1 MFILKLLKNKL
12 KKLWKKKLY
21 IKDNLA
27 PFSINRSKIDLFFDC
42 IRCFYLDQKHGIK
55 RPHGTPL
62 VINNFV
68 VGHFKNSLEKYRSMG
83 GIIPETKTINK
94 DLTPSNNE
102 SLDNWT
108 HPFKGISYI
117 DKKTNL
123 KIRANLD
130 DIWLC
135 KKTHNNYPVVIKS
148 TSRKKNLSSENIWP
162 GYWKQLSLYSF
173 LLNKNSV
180 KVGSTGIL
188 VYLNAS
194 ENLPNPSQIID
205 FQLLIFEREL
215 DQTWIEP
222 TLDKIYR
229 TLNDSA
235 VPTSSNSC
243 KYCKYQINI
252 QNILDGKF

>member
-1 MFILKLLKNKL
+1 M
-12 KKLWKKKLY
+12 WKKKLY
-21 IKDNLA
+21 IKNNLT

-42 IRCFYLDQKHGIK
+42 NRCFYLDQKHGIK

-68 VGHFKNSLEKYRSMG
+68 VSHFKNTLNKYRSFEKV
-83 GIIPETKTINK
+83 IPETKSIKKN
-94 DLTPSNNE
+94 LIPSNNE
-102 SLDNWT
+102 ALGNWT
-108 HPFKGISYI
+108 HPFKGINYI

-123 KIRANLD
+123 KIKANLD

-135 KKTHNNYPVVIKS
+135 SETGNNYPVIIKS
-148 TSRKKNLSSENIWP
+148 TSRKKNISSENIWP

-173 LLNKNSV
+173 LLKKNLV

-194 ENLPNPSQIID
+194 EDLPNSSQIID

-215 DQTWIEP
+215 DETWIEP
-222 TLDKIYR
+222 TLDKIYK
-229 TLNDSA
+229 TLNYEEVPVSA
-235 VPTSSNSC
+235 NSC

>member
-1 MFILKLLKNKL
+1 M
-12 KKLWKKKLY
+12 WKKKLY
-21 IKDNLA
+21 IKNNHT

-42 IRCFYLDQKHGIK
+42 NRCFYLDQKHGIK

-62 VINNFV
+62 VINNFIV
-68 VGHFKNSLEKYRSMG
+68 SHFKNTLNKYRNLKKV
-83 GIIPETKTINK
+83 IPETTTINK
-94 DLTPSNNE
+94 NLVPSNNE
-102 SLDNWT
+102 LLDSWT

-130 DIWLC
+130 DIWFC
-135 KKTHNNYPVVIKS
+135 TETGNNYPVIIKS
-148 TSRKKNLSSENIWP
+148 TSRKKNICSENIWP

-180 KVGSTGIL
+180 KVDSTGIL

-194 ENLPNPSQIID
+194 EDLPNSSQIID
-205 FQLLIFEREL
+205 FRLLIFDREL

-222 TLDKIYR
+222 TFDRIYQ
-229 TLNDSA
+229 TLNNEE
-235 VPTSSNSC
+235 VPESSNGC

>member
-1 MFILKLLKNKL
+1 M
-12 KKLWKKKLY
+12 WKKKLY
-21 IKDNLA
+21 IKDNLT

-42 IRCFYLDQKHGIK
+42 NRCFYLDQKHGIK
-55 RPHGTPL
+55 RPHGAPL

-68 VGHFKNSLEKYRSMG
+68 VSHFKNTLNKYRS
-83 GIIPETKTINK
+83 IEKVIPETKVINK
-94 DLTPSNNE
+94 KLIPINNE

-135 KKTHNNYPVVIKS
+135 KETGNNYPVIIKS
-148 TSRKKNLSSENIWP
+148 TSRKKNISSENIWP

-173 LLNKNSV
+173 LLKKNSV
-180 KVGSTGIL
+180 KVGSAGIL

-194 ENLPNPSQIID
+194 EDIPNSSEVID

-222 TLDKIYR
+222 TLDRIYQ
-229 TLNDSA
+229 TLNYDK
-235 VPTSSNSC
+235 VPVSDNSC
-243 KYCKYQINI
+243 KYCRYQINI